1 MASTTANHEGTC
13 THCGSRLIHL
23 DWEERLDS
31 HQIQKLWRC
40 LECKQEFVTLQA
52 SEEESASSA
61 EIVKPFFPGLLVG

>member
-1 MASTTANHEGTC
+1 MASTTANHEETC

-52 SEEESASSA
+52 SEEESVSGA